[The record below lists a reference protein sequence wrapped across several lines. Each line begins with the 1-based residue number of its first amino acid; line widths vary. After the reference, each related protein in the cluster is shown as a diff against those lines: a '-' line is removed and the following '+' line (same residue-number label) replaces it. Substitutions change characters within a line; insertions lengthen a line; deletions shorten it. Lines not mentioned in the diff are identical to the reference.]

1 MQIVSQSASLSYS
14 LYPSWP
20 LLNAPPSR
28 KQICAPHIAGL
39 LPASSATPQVEIS
52 TQKPLSHDDLL
63 RQLGPIRS
71 REAMNAEIAE
81 LALEALQFLN
91 GLRSR
96 PQPRLVKEREL

>member
-14 LYPSWP
+14 VLPSM
-20 LLNAPPSR
+20 LLLPAPAPR
-28 KQICAPHIAGL
+28 KQICAPHLAGL
-39 LPASSATPQVEIS
+39 LPARTAKSQVEVI
-52 TQKPLSHDDLL
+52 TQKPLSRDNLL

-96 PQPRLVKEREL
+96 PAQRLVKEREL

>member
-1 MQIVSQSASLSYS
+1 MQIVTQSATLSYS
-14 LYPSWP
+14 LFPSMP
-20 LLNAPPSR
+20 MLPAPPLR
-28 KQICAPHIAGL
+28 KQLCAPNIAGL
-39 LPASSATPQVEIS
+39 LPARTAAIHVEII

-81 LALEALQFLN
+81 LALEAMQFLN

-96 PQPRLVKEREL
+96 SAQRLVRERES